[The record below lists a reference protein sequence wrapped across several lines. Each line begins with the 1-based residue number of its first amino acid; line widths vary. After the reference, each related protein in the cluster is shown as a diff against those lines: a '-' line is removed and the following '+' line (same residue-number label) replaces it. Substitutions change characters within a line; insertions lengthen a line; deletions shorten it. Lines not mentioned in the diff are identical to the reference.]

1 MGIKSALSKP
11 YAKHI
16 RKKVLKS
23 AYNALKHQDE
33 IFYRLINKARNTLF
47 GKAHAFNEIK
57 SYEDFKSKVPVRDYE
72 QLKEYI
78 DKMVDGHSDVLWPGK
93 PLYLC
98 KTSGT
103 TSGTKYIPLTKD
115 SMPNHIN
122 SAKEALLCYIAETG
136 KSSFVDGKMIFLQ
149 GSPELNTKNGIPV
162 GRLSGIVAHHVPGY
176 LQKNRMPSY
185 TTNCIED
192 WETKVRAI
200 ADETMKEDMRLIS
213 GIPSWVQ
220 MYFEILLEKSG
231 KRTISELF
239 PNFSLFVYGGVN
251 YEPYRP
257 RFEKLIGKKIDS
269 IELYPASEGF
279 IAYQDSQKEPGMLLT
294 VNSGIFYEFIPADE
308 FFNENPTRIS
318 LKDVELNKNYVIIL
332 STNAGM
338 WAYNIGD
345 TVKFISKNPYRLIV
359 TGRIKH
365 YTSAFGEHVIAEE
378 VEYAMNK
385 ALANCGGEVI
395 EFTLAPQVN
404 PQKEELPYHEWFI
417 EFNYLPEDMLRF
429 KNILEKAMCEKNIY
443 YNDLIKGNVLQNLK
457 ITLLHKN
464 AFNEY
469 MKSQGKLGGQN
480 KVPRLSNDRKIAEGL
495 ELFKIKTI

>member
-1 MGIKSALSKP
+1 MGIKAFLSKP
-11 YAKHI
+11 YAKYIHQ
-16 RKKVLKS
+16 KVLSS
-23 AYNALKHQDE
+23 ARNAVKHQNE
-33 IFYRLINKARNTLF
+33 IFFTLIGAAKNTLF
-47 GKAHAFNEIK
+47 GIDHQFDKIK
-57 SYEDFKSKVPVRDYE
+57 TYEDFKNRVPVRDYE
-72 QLKEYI
+72 QLKPYI
-78 DKMVDGHSDVLWPGK
+78 DKTVAGQSDILWPGK

-103 TSGTKYIPLTKD
+103 TSGTKYIPLTKA

-122 SAKEALLCYIAETG
+122 SAKEALLCYIALTG

-149 GSPELNTKNGIPV
+149 GSPALNNQNGIPI
-162 GRLSGIVAHHVPGY
+162 GRLSGIVAHHVPKY
-176 LQKNRMPSY
+176 LQKNRMPGY
-185 TTNCIED
+185 HTNCIED

-200 ADETMKEDMRLIS
+200 ADETLKEDMRLIS

-220 MYFEILLEKSG
+220 MYFEILIEKSR
-231 KRTISELF
+231 KNTISEIF
-239 PNFSLFVYGGVN
+239 PQFSLFVYGGVN

-279 IAYQDSQKEPGMLLT
+279 IAYQDTQDEPGMLLT

-308 FFNENPTRIS
+308 FFKENPTRIS
-318 LKDVELNKNYVIIL
+318 LKDVELNKNYAIVL

-345 TVKFISKNPYRLIV
+345 TVKFVSLNPYRLIV

-378 VEYAMNK
+378 VEYAMQE
-385 ALANCGGEVI
+385 ALKECGGEVI
-395 EFTLAPQVN
+395 EFTLAPQVT
-404 PQKEELPYHEWFI
+404 PQQGELPFHEWFI
-417 EFNYLPEDMLRF
+417 EFNQLPSDIDRF
-429 KNILEKAMCEKNIY
+429 KKVLENAMCKKNIY

-457 ITLLHKN
+457 ISLLGKN

-480 KVPRLSNDRKIAEGL
+480 KVPRLSNDRKIAQGL
-495 ELFKIKTI
+495 EVYKIKTI